1 MKMDIV
7 ITLLGIIPVILAVG
21 LILLVIKR
29 NILERGESKP
39 VDIVGVVPAF
49 IILMVATLLVTG
61 LSSDLEDR
69 DYELYDCV
77 PLAAFGSEAVL
88 EGDCIE
94 TVTIGGTEYVRMT
107 DLGTF
112 TATIG
117 EDSKEYTV
125 NKAKMDLIVWAGQ
138 SNSMTYTNPS
148 YYSGE
153 TTIEPGKGFYLGST
167 TPDVYFAGITRE
179 ETYSTA
185 TICDIVSDENT
196 MNVAQMYP
204 AFYGDYYKETGH
216 RLITANTGIGGMWI
230 STWDDGGRSDL
241 FFKAV
246 MDRLIE
252 QCEGKIELN
261 PVAVLWVQ
269 GESNYESPQEQYLTH
284 FQSLLE
290 KMEDGYYGFEF
301 PYITASLPRVDMR
314 SYDDMIPSALAQ
326 IQEAEDDPQFSI
338 ATSIAYRATD
348 EQYRDG
354 LHFTQEY
361 YGWVGEAFA
370 RQLAELTGH
379 APVSETIVLT
389 EQIGAYE
396 TLPSTVTGYGTS
408 GEGYSLEATWSSTGS
423 GTYSATLS
431 NAPSGTTILDG
442 LTATASAY
450 SWDSATKTLTIQ
462 TDMAQSASQPW
473 DGYTQA
479 KGLVIADTV
488 SSIPASAFDTL
499 AALEYVSLPDSLETI
514 GAGAFSVSFADYLG
528 QPIATPSAGE
538 YVGSGTLYKFDD
550 SIFTYSADNAK
561 ITGLTVDAVS
571 AKHIVLPSEK
581 DGTRITTIYNNAFK
595 DKTDLISVWTLPE
608 TYLTT
613 VNAYAFQGCSAL
625 TSVSL
630 PEMTTTDT
638 GAFQDCVLLTSVTT
652 DKMTTLGVSAF
663 RGCAAL
669 VSLELPLVTTF
680 PGSVFI
686 NCTSLET
693 VDMASATSIGI
704 NTFFGCAA
712 LKTVSLPSVTTV
724 SDSSFRG
731 CFGVTSVSFGS
742 NLDSVHASS
751 FPQWTFYDTDGTTVL
766 DKTVASNLAG
776 HSFTGT
782 ASALV
787 KQS

>member
-1 MKMDIV
+1 MDLTVTIV
-7 ITLLGIIPVILAVG
+7 MLVPVILAVA
-21 LILLVIKR
+21 LIVNVVRKNITEREPGASVDITGAIPAVIVLLVA
-29 NILERGESKP
+29 
-39 VDIVGVVPAF
+39 VM
-49 IILMVATLLVTG
+49 IIGSMA
-61 LSSDLEDR
+61 SSIDNEF
-69 DYELYDCV
+69 ELYECE
-77 PLAAFGSEAVL
+77 PLSTFGSEVTI
-88 EGDCIE
+88 EGDCVE

-112 TATIG
+112 TVTSG
-117 EDSKEYTV
+117 ETSKEYTV
-125 NKAKMDLIVWAGQ
+125 TKAKMDLIVWAGQ
-138 SNSMTYTNPS
+138 SNSMTYTNPT
-148 YYSGE
+148 YYDGE
-153 TTIEPGKGFYLGST
+153 ATIEPGKGFYLGST
-167 TPDVYFAGITRE
+167 TADSYFAGITRE

-185 TICDIVSDENT
+185 TVCDIVSADGT

-269 GESNYESPQEQYLTH
+269 GESNYESPIDLYLAH
-284 FQSLLE
+284 LQPLLE

-314 SYDDMIPSALAQ
+314 PYDDMIPSALAQ

-338 ATSIAYRATD
+338 ATSIAYRAT
-348 EQYRDG
+348 EAQYRDG

-379 APVSETIVLT
+379 TPVSETIVLT

-408 GEGYSLEATWSSTGS
+408 GEGYSLKATWSSTGS

-431 NAPSGTTILDG
+431 NAPRGTTILDG
-442 LTATASAY
+442 LTATASTY
-450 SWDSATKTLTIQ
+450 SWDSTTKTLTIL
-462 TDMAQSASQPW
+462 TDVEQSASQPW

-479 KGLVIADTV
+479 TGLVIADTV
-488 SSIPASAFDTL
+488 SSIGASAFDTL
-499 AALEYVSLPDSLETI
+499 TALEYVSIPESLETI
-514 GAGAFSVSFADYLG
+514 GNGAFAVSFADYLG
-528 QPIATPSAGE
+528 QPIATPAAGE
-538 YVGSGTLYKFDD
+538 FVGSGTLYRFDD
-550 SIFTYSADNAK
+550 TLFTYSADNTK
-561 ITGLTVDAVS
+561 ITGLTAGAAS
-571 AKHIVLPSEK
+571 AKHIVIPSEK
-581 DGTRITTIYNNAFK
+581 DGTHITAIYNNAFK
-595 DKTDLISVWTLPE
+595 DKTDLVSVWTLPE

-652 DKMTTLGVSAF
+652 DKMTTLGGSTF

-680 PGSVFI
+680 PGSAFI

-693 VDMASATSIGI
+693 VDMASAASIGI
-704 NTFFGCAA
+704 NTFFGCSA

-731 CFGVTSVSFGS
+731 CSGVTYVSFGS
-742 NLDSVHASS
+742 GLNSVHASS

-776 HSFTGT
+776 FTFTGT

-787 KQS
+787 KQA